1 MMPPSSR
8 PTGGRPAPGSSDSI
22 IDGDDGVVDGIMPGR
37 DDGRKV
43 NATVARDAI
52 IASAAK
58 TRPTRRAGDESSLTR
73 LPFIFEE

>member
-1 MMPPSSR
+1 
-8 PTGGRPAPGSSDSI
+8 
-22 IDGDDGVVDGIMPGR
+22 MPGR

-58 TRPTRRAGDESSLTR
+58 TRPTRRAGDEQSSLIR
-73 LPFIFEE
+73 LPFIFEELI